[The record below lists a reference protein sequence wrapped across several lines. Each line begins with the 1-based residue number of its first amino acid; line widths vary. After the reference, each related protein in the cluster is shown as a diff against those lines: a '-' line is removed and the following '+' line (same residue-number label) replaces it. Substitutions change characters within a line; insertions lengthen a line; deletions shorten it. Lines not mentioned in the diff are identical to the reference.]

1 MDSRQNET
9 PKLWFRSDR
18 VFRSNGNWYFYTRE
32 GIEVGPYVSQF
43 EADVEAGLLITR
55 LRNAGDNQAYL
66 KIIQEFI
73 WESVSQPTS
82 LDNAFFTSYVV
93 DDEPQVAFG

>member
-1 MDSRQNET
+1 MDGRKNET

-18 VFRSNGNWYFYTRE
+18 VFRSDGNWFFYTRE
-32 GIEVGPYVSQF
+32 GVEVGPYNTQF
-43 EADVEAGLLITR
+43 EAEVESSLLINR
-55 LRNAGDNQAYL
+55 LRGEPDMEEHL
-66 KIIQEFI
+66 RIIQEFT

-93 DDEPQVAFG
+93 EEGNLAYG